1 MSGALVTKTTGDAA
15 RSRTVLD
22 LQLASVFFPILLEL
36 AKDKRTITQTELVER
51 ARQAHPRRKIVQNA
65 DPLET
70 GRRMAVVRSFTDEQG
85 LPDLACLVVEGG
97 ADEGGDGADPFEARR
112 NVFST
117 DWSAAPA
124 EFPIFLRKAEAA
136 LAPKAKLTRDKAVQI
151 MWEHYKANQAS
162 IPKTINA
169 SREQIIADI
178 LEGFAAEDAFARA
191 LATPVPAPAPAKRAR
206 R

>member
-1 MSGALVTKTTGDAA
+1 MTRTTGDAA
-15 RSRTVLD
+15 PGRTVLD

-51 ARQAHPRRKIVQNA
+51 ARLAHPRRKIVQNA

-70 GRRMAVVRSFTDEQG
+70 GRRMEVVRGFTQEQG
-85 LPDLACLVVEGG
+85 LPDLTCLVVQGDAEGNT
-97 ADEGGDGADPFEARR
+97 DGADPFEARR

-117 DWSAAPA
+117 DWSAVAAGFPA
-124 EFPIFLRKAEAA
+124 FLRKAEAD

-151 MWEHYKANQAS
+151 MWEHYKANQAA

-191 LATPVPAPAPAKRAR
+191 LAMPVPAPAPAKRAR